1 MGVMNTY
8 YLKKFRKEAK
18 RVIRARY
25 NPIQLDTRYPYDCTE
40 KGYYINDSMATDL
53 NMLKRKLLEFRRQYI
68 LSLAE
73 EKRWKKLNKQLA
85 KL

>member
-8 YLKKFRKEAK
+8 YLKKFRKEAQRIIK
-18 RVIRARY
+18 ARY
-25 NPIQLDTRYPYDCTE
+25 NPIQLEVRYPYDCVE
-40 KGYYINDSMATDL
+40 KGQYIDDSMAADL
-53 NMLKRKLLEFRRQYI
+53 NMLRRKLLEFRRQYI

-73 EKRWKKLNKQLA
+73 EKRCKKLNKKLA